1 LNIGSNSQ
9 IGFIDFQVI
18 LLKSCSGKIQL
29 QIFGKQKYI

>member
-1 LNIGSNSQ
+1 LNIAANSR

-29 QIFGKQKYI
+29 QLFGKQ